1 MENLVLQELT
11 VEEMKSIEGGSW
23 LGKFFLG
30 LGKVFTSIGEWIE
43 SVF

>member
-1 MENLVLQELT
+1 MKTLELQELT
-11 VEEMKSIEGGSW
+11 VEEMRSIEGGSW

-43 SVF
+43 SIF